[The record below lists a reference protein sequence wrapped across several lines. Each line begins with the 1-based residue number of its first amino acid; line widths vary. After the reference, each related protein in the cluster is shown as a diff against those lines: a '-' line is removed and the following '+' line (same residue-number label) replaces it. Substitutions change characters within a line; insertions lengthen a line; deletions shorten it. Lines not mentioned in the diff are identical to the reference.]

1 MNVDAEMAIYS
12 DAGSNPAISI
22 LSSNH
27 VAYNVISVAI
37 SGFFKITLIR
47 KGNSFQKNVT
57 FFCYLFYQ
65 NISMAG
71 RYWLY
76 ALFYLKTSLIIN
88 LISGAFLVPITVIV
102 LVFINIIAMNHIIKR
117 YNPFPSVRIKRNCDS
132 FKHSQRINIVS
143 FKPH

>member
-1 MNVDAEMAIYS
+1 MNVDAETAIYS

-37 SGFFKITLIR
+37 SSFFKITLIR
-47 KGNSFQKNVT
+47 KGNSFQKIVT

-65 NISMAG
+65 NISMVS

-76 ALFYLKTSLIIN
+76 VLFYLKTSLIIN
-88 LISGAFLVPITVIV
+88 LISGGFLVPITVIV
-102 LVFINIIAMNHIIKR
+102 LVFINIITMDHIIKW
-117 YNPFPSVRIKRNCDS
+117 YNVFPSIKIKRNRDP

-143 FKPH
+143 FKSH

>member
-1 MNVDAEMAIYS
+1 MNVDAEMAMYS

-57 FFCYLFYQ
+57 FFVTFFIK
-65 NISMAG
+65 ISA
-71 RYWLY
+71 WLVGIGC
-76 ALFYLKTSLIIN
+76 T
-88 LISGAFLVPITVIV
+88 PC
-102 LVFINIIAMNHIIKR
+102 FI
-117 YNPFPSVRIKRNCDS
+117 
-132 FKHSQRINIVS
+132 
-143 FKPH
+143 

>member
-22 LSSNH
+22 LSCNH

-65 NISMAG
+65 NISMVS

-102 LVFINIIAMNHIIKR
+102 LVFINPEMSN
-117 YNPFPSVRIKRNCDS
+117 
-132 FKHSQRINIVS
+132 
-143 FKPH
+143 

>member
-1 MNVDAEMAIYS
+1 MAIYS

-22 LSSNH
+22 LSCNH

-65 NISMAG
+65 NISMVS

-117 YNPFPSVRIKRNCDS
+117 YTPFPSVRIKRNCDS

>member
-1 MNVDAEMAIYS
+1 MAIYS

-65 NISMAG
+65 NISMVS

-88 LISGAFLVPITVIV
+88 LISGAFLVPISIIILI
-102 LVFINIIAMNHIIKR
+102 LVDVIAMDHIIKR
-117 YNPFPSVRIKRNCDS
+117 YNPFPSVRIKRNRDS
-132 FKHSQRINIVS
+132 FKYLQRINIVS
-143 FKPH
+143 FKFH